1 MEDEMDN
8 PIKRARQNKKS
19 QKAGI
24 AMDMNAMVDLA
35 FLLLTF
41 FMLTTTMLKPKA
53 MELVMPVPDKE
64 DETTEVL
71 TIKESRAITL
81 IPLPDNMLVYY
92 QGFSEAVIEKS
103 VYGASGIRSVLLEHR
118 NTTDKPIII
127 IKAHPN
133 STFENLIELIDEM
146 NITKIERYAIDQ
158 FGPKEVQ
165 LLAAA
170 GINLQ

>member
-1 MEDEMDN
+1 MEDEVDN

-19 QKAGI
+19 KIGGI
-24 AMDMNAMVDLA
+24 VMDMNSMVDLA

-53 MELVMPVPDKE
+53 MEIVMPVPGED

-81 IPLPDNMLVYY
+81 IPMPDNELLYY
-92 QGFSEAVIEKS
+92 QGFSEAVVEKS
-103 VYGASGIRSVLLEHR
+103 AYGASGIRAVLLEHR

-146 NITKIERYAIDQ
+146 NITRIDRYAIDQ
-158 FGPKEVQ
+158 FGPKEQQ
-165 LLAAA
+165 LLAKS
-170 GINLQ
+170 GINIQ

>member
-19 QKAGI
+19 KSGGI
-24 AMDMNAMVDLA
+24 IMDMNAMVDLA

-53 MELVMPVPDKE
+53 MELVMPVPDE
-64 DETTEVL
+64 EEQSSEVL

-81 IPLPDNMLVYY
+81 IPMPDNDLYYY
-92 QGFSEAVIEKS
+92 QGFSEAVVQKS
-103 VYGASGIRSVLLEHR
+103 EYGASGIRALLNKHR
-118 NTTDKPIII
+118 ETTDNPIII

-133 STFENLIELIDEM
+133 STFENLVELIDEM
-146 NITKIERYAIDQ
+146 NITRIDRYAIDQ
-158 FGPKEVQ
+158 FGSKEEQ
-165 LLAAA
+165 LLADA
-170 GINLQ
+170 GINKK